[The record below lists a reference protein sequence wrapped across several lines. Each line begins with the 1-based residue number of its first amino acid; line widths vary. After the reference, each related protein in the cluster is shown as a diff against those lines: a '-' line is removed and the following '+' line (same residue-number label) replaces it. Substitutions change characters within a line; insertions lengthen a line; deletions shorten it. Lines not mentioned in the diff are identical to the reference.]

1 MKSWSIG
8 EFGACVGVS
17 ADTLR
22 YYEKIG
28 LLPRPMRDA
37 GGRRRYGADDLA
49 RMHFIQRA
57 QAMNFS
63 LAEIRNL
70 LRLRERPL
78 QARTDARRM
87 AAEKLAAVDTRL
99 KSLRLL
105 RNELRLLLNLC
116 AGSKDGCP
124 ILASLDAQ
132 NEGNQ

>member
-8 EFGACVGVS
+8 ELGARAEIS

-37 GGRRRYGADDLA
+37 GGRRRYAEDDLA
-49 RMHFIQRA
+49 RLHFIQRA

-116 AGSKDGCP
+116 AGSKDDCP